1 MTVNMILYNVP
12 VNINTEKN
20 INDRHTNNIYLWFIN
35 FDFVSFSLN
44 SPRVVKLHSPSVGA
58 VSNFPRVK
66 IETKLNGKQN
76 GFTLSIQ

>member
-20 INDRHTNNIYLWFIN
+20 INDIHTNNIYLWFIN

-44 SPRVVKLHSPSVGA
+44 NPRVVKLHSSSVGA
-58 VSNFPRVK
+58 VSNFPIVK
-66 IETKLNGKQN
+66 IETKLKGKQN